1 MAIDGGDHSRD
12 YVADPFDV
20 VLSSC
25 IGYFSI
31 LDLLHI
37 SCTSQSLKK
46 LCEAKLSEGSKRP
59 AQALLLQY
67 VKEAAQGPGCEEK
80 LGKLQLTDASAKA
93 AKAHCWLIITSRLR
107 FSLSKDHE
115 TEDTVTRLLHTSS
128 VPFQVVGV
136 LVAAGLCPTYAQLTA
151 AARHGVRDV
160 PNWVRA
166 ISLLKDN
173 PASVMPGYV
182 ERMWSLQDICR
193 EGLLQVIA
201 SWH

>member
-1 MAIDGGDHSRD
+1 MALEGGEHGFS
-12 YVADPFDV
+12 YVADPFEV

-37 SCTSQSLKK
+37 SCTSHSLKK
-46 LCEAKLSEGSKRP
+46 VCEVKLKEGSKRP

-80 LGKLQLTDASAKA
+80 LGKLQLTDGSAKA
-93 AKAHCWLIITSRLR
+93 AEAIQWLLNTSRLR
-107 FSLSKDHE
+107 FSPMKDPD
-115 TEDTVTRLLHTSS
+115 TEDTGTQLLHTSDI
-128 VPFQVVGV
+128 PFQVVCL

-151 AARHGVRDV
+151 AARDGARDV

-173 PASVMPGYV
+173 PATFMPGYV

-193 EGLLQVIA
+193 EGLVQVRI
-201 SWH
+201 